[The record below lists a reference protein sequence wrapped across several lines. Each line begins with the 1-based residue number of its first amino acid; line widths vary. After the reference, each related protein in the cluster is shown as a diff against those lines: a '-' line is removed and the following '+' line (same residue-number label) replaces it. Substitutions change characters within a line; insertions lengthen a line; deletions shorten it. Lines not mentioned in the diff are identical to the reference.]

1 MANSDA
7 GGASDSNTEIITPA
21 DPVEQA
27 VPWCCLTTGG

>member
-1 MANSDA
+1 MSNSDA

-27 VPWCCLTTGG
+27 VHGAA